1 MSDLTDESVKALL
14 DGATPG
20 AWAVNPKAATNVEA
34 GRRGVA
40 ACGGYFDNTSD
51 GAYAVENEANAHLIA
66 AAPDLARALLDA
78 RAELARVR
86 ADAAAAQAM
95 MVERAAEQAD
105 PWDGPVTKNKIVG
118 AQAIVAQQVKARIR
132 ALAPDAGTAELAK
145 LRERAEKA
153 EQERVAEWNRRRD
166 ADGSRDAARAACDTM
181 RAERDTLAA
190 SPEVAKRV
198 ADAEARGMEL
208 AAEILAV
215 RADVLLVD
223 AGADAELVRVLDA
236 SVAAIRTAATSLR
249 TGEAG

>member
-1 MSDLTDESVKALL
+1 MGDRSENLAF
-14 DGATPG
+14 GQRIRA
-20 AWAVNPKAATNVEA
+20 AMAVARVS
-34 GRRGVA
+34 RQDVA
-40 ACGGYFDNTSD
+40 RACGISPQGVQRWCDGTS
-51 GAYAVENEANAHLIA
+51 YPSSSKLIPFCNMTGCSA
-66 AAPDLARALLDA
+66 EWLLWPHPVDIRSTDWA
-78 RAELARVR
+78 INGTHIKNIVR
-86 ADAAAAQAM
+86 QAM
-95 MVERAAEQAD
+95 DDLAAEQST
-105 PWDGPVTKNKIVG
+105 PPIT
-118 AQAIVAQQVKARIR
+118 
-132 ALAPDAGTAELAK
+132 PDADTAELAK

-198 ADAEARGMEL
+198 ADAEARGMER

>member
-1 MSDLTDESVKALL
+1 MTDFTDESVKALL

-78 RAELARVR
+78 RAELAQAR
-86 ADAAAAQAM
+86 ADAQAA
-95 MVERAAEQAD
+95 V
-105 PWDGPVTKNKIVG
+105 
-118 AQAIVAQQVKARIR
+118 
-132 ALAPDAGTAELAK
+132 
-145 LRERAEKA
+145 
-153 EQERVAEWNRRRD
+153 
-166 ADGSRDAARAACDTM
+166 
-181 RAERDTLAA
+181 
-190 SPEVAKRV
+190 
-198 ADAEARGMEL
+198 ARGMEL